1 MTSFGSTAAT
11 IRGSARLRLG
21 TSIMTR
27 PLFALALALVAPS
40 AYAQLPAMSGG
51 GKPFDGS
58 IFQTQAQTPAPAADL
73 SPAATLTGEAPPPRK
88 IWSGSAEAGFTG
100 QSGNTDVVNVRSGFN
115 AQRKTDENLF
125 VASLLYS
132 LAKQEGLTTQNQAL
146 LTARDELLFPGSPWS
161 LFGQTNV
168 EWDEFRVYDLLVGVY
183 AGIGYTV
190 IDDGST
196 LFKLRSGLGAVRRFG
211 GPDDQ
216 WIPEALSGFDFN
228 HRFSDRQSFLSSLD
242 YYPRL
247 DQFGQ
252 YRIRARAAYEIVV
265 DPATGTAL
273 RFGAQS
279 RYDSDPGPAKRHDL
293 NYFASLVFNF

>member
-1 MTSFGSTAAT
+1 
-11 IRGSARLRLG
+11 
-21 TSIMTR
+21 MTR
-27 PLFALALALVAPS
+27 TFAALVAALVATS

-58 IFQTQAQTPAPAADL
+58 IFQAQGQAPAPAAD
-73 SPAATLTGEAPPPRK
+73 PAATLTGEASPPRK
-88 IWSGSAEAGFTG
+88 IWTGSVEAGLNG
-100 QSGNTDVVNVRSGFN
+100 QSGNTDVVNIRSGFT
-115 AQRKTDENLF
+115 AQRKTEDNLL
-125 VASLLYS
+125 VANFLYS

-146 LTARDELLFPGSPWS
+146 LTARDEILFAGTPWS

-168 EWDEFRVYDLLVGVY
+168 EWDEFRAYDLLVGIY

-190 IDDGST
+190 LDDET
-196 LFKLRSGLGAVRRFG
+196 TFFKLRSGVGAVRRFG
-211 GPDDQ
+211 GPDDK
-216 WIPEALSGFDFN
+216 WIPEALSGFDLN
-228 HRFSDRQSFLSSLD
+228 HKFSDRQSFLSSLD

-247 DQFGQ
+247 DKIGQ
-252 YRIRARAAYEIVV
+252 YRVRARAAYEIMV